1 MYNGVKTVA
10 CQTAMDIDS
19 PTESQLYFYIVSC
32 LTLFTVMDLL
42 TVVDN
47 GSLVAEQ
54 HQTQELPN
62 LSRIAAGK
70 INLVR
75 RRVNIQVSR

>member
-47 GSLVAEQ
+47 GSLVAE
-54 HQTQELPN
+54 
-62 LSRIAAGK
+62 
-70 INLVR
+70 
-75 RRVNIQVSR
+75 